1 MAVTSSSDD
10 NHRENFRERLLKID
24 VNLGD
29 CEVEQLKFLCRDF
42 VPSRKLE
49 ESSSAMDIFHH
60 LLVGELLSE
69 EDPFLLAELLYIMK
83 QILLLK
89 HLNYTKE
96 QVESLLPTRKRVSPF
111 RNLLYE
117 LAENIDSENLKSMIF
132 LQKESM
138 PKIQLTSISFL
149 VHMEKQALIDENN
162 LAVLEDLCAKV
173 APHLTRKIEKY
184 EREKA
189 SQVVTSPVKKETESL
204 PQGEE
209 EVFSSSNFKQ
219 VHGAVQEAAVYRMNR
234 KFRGHCVII
243 NNHTFTSTFLQ
254 EREGT
259 NKDAECLKLVFQW
272 LGFRVI
278 IKVNVT
284 KKELEEI
291 LQNYKRRSDLDDGDC
306 FVFCVLTHGQF
317 GAVYSSDGVLIPI
330 RKITSHFTAR
340 ECPGL
345 ANKPKLFFV
354 QACQGEEIQPSIYIK
369 TDAINPELTNPPLQD
384 SVPDEADF
392 LLGLATVPGYV
403 SFRHK
408 KEGSWYIQSL
418 CNHLKD
424 LVPRHED
431 ILSILTAVNDDVS
444 RRGGA
449 KKQMPQ
455 PVFTL
460 RKKVVFPVPQK
471 ELS

>member
-10 NHRENFRERLLKID
+10 NQRENLRGRLLKID
-24 VNLGD
+24 GNLGD
-29 CEVEQLKFLCRDF
+29 QEVEQLKFLCQDF
-42 VPSRKLE
+42 VSFRKLE
-49 ESSSAMDIFHH
+49 RSRSAMDVFDH
-60 LLVGELLSE
+60 LLAEELLSG
-69 EDPFLLAELLYIMK
+69 EDPFFLAELLYIMK

-96 QVESLLPTRKRVSPF
+96 QVESLLPIRKKVSPF

-117 LAENIDSENLKSMIF
+117 LSENIDSETLKSLIF
-132 LQKESM
+132 FLKESM

-162 LAVLEDLCAKV
+162 LVVLEDLCTKV
-173 APHLTRKIEKY
+173 APHLRRKIEEYK
-184 EREKA
+184 REKA

-209 EVFSSSNFKQ
+209 EVFSSSNVKEQFL
-219 VHGAVQEAAVYRMNR
+219 GALQEGAVYRMDR
-234 KFRGHCVII
+234 KFRGYCVII

-278 IKVNVT
+278 IQVDVT
-284 KKELEEI
+284 KEELEEI
-291 LQNYKRRSDLDDGDC
+291 LQNCKRRSDHDDGDC
-306 FVFCVLTHGQF
+306 FVFCVLTHGKF

-330 RKITSHFTAR
+330 REITSHFTAQ

-354 QACQGEEIQPSIYIK
+354 QACQGEEIQPSILIE
-369 TDAINPELTNPPLQD
+369 TDAINPESKNPPLKD
-384 SVPDEADF
+384 NVPVEADF

-408 KEGSWYIQSL
+408 TEGSWYIQSL

-431 ILSILTAVNDDVS
+431 ILSILTAVNDDAS
-444 RRGGA
+444 
-449 KKQMPQ
+449 
-455 PVFTL
+455 L
-460 RKKVVFPVPQK
+460 
-471 ELS
+471 LHIY